1 MLSGTKQHRDGGG
14 WTEPWT
20 SFSTVH
26 LLMSYASNLLYNAI
40 LYRKALVCLFVA
52 AADISRAQL
61 MEVAT
66 HRFHMSNSQW
76 YFSTDSHRGENGD
89 SARVRGFE
97 EFADLF
103 RGGIYNTPR
112 RRVMYRYNRTDSTQA
127 FVIGFSITSGHS
139 STPLHLH

>member
-66 HRFHMSNSQW
+66 HRFHMSNSQR
-76 YFSTDSHRGENGD
+76 YFSTDFHRGKNGD
-89 SARVRGFE
+89 SASRVRGIE

-127 FVIGFSITSGHS
+127 LVVPMNAFHGGHI
-139 STPLHLH
+139 